1 EDDELYPDQMIPR
14 TLYLPDGRMVPVCV
28 VKVERG
34 EHDSRQL
41 PTWVWPS
48 SLLAGGMPISV
59 KNQGQIHRATVGCLV
74 SDGHTTYALTSRHV
88 CGAIGEPVFTLAR
101 GRRVQI
107 GYASQRHLTRKLF
120 TDVYP
125 EFQGHRI
132 YINLDVGLIELTDLN
147 DWTSQILGLGTTG
160 ALANLNEVNITT
172 RLIDAPV
179 ISAGAASGRL
189 ERRIKALFY
198 RCKSVGGYDYISEF
212 LISPR
217 ELNQSL
223 VQKTS
228 QTQPGDSG
236 AVWHLVTNQKR
247 ARHDEGWQ
255 EDDDFEGDLRPLALE
270 WGGQVFV
277 DKAAKGSYAF

>member
-1 EDDELYPDQMIPR
+1 MGDILSTKTNFRSLSIKDLMQARDLYHYHLINKANVVGTAIGLYLIRKGEPYPEDLKEESSPDRTKSAEATRKKGERTFENSEVRDYSWPCVLALVSNWVYESQFGDEDDELYPDQMIPR

-172 RLIDAPV
+172 RLIDA
-179 ISAGAASGRL
+179 
-189 ERRIKALFY
+189 
-198 RCKSVGGYDYISEF
+198 
-212 LISPR
+212 
-217 ELNQSL
+217 
-223 VQKTS
+223 
-228 QTQPGDSG
+228 
-236 AVWHLVTNQKR
+236 
-247 ARHDEGWQ
+247 
-255 EDDDFEGDLRPLALE
+255 
-270 WGGQVFV
+270 
-277 DKAAKGSYAF
+277 